1 MSDENR
7 GQARLFDALTTKGTA
22 FTAEERHS
30 LGLLGLLPTVVKT
43 LAEQVD
49 HCWHE
54 FSTRRDDLDKHI
66 YLRAL
71 QDRNETL
78 FYRVLREHIPET
90 LPIVYTPTVGEACQR
105 FSEIYRRPRGLF
117 VSYADRDCLDEVI
130 RNRPHRDVDV
140 IVVTDGQRILGLGDQ
155 GIGGMG
161 IPIGKLSLY
170 TLIGGIDPA
179 RTLPI
184 VLDVGTD
191 NVELLD
197 DPQYLG
203 WRHRRIDDDDYYA
216 FIDKFVAAVHEQLPD
231 VLLQWEDF
239 ATVHAQPILTSYR
252 DKLLTFNDDIQGTA
266 AVALGALHGAAK
278 VAGRPLS
285 QQQVVMLGAGSAG
298 IGVLEMV
305 RQEMVTEG
313 LTEQAAL
320 ERIWV
325 VDVMGLLTD
334 DRTDLTVAQR
344 KFAQPAGRVA
354 DWGLPGAAQLADVVH
369 HVDVGVLLGLSTAA
383 GAFTEDIV
391 REMAGKTDRPI
402 IFPLSNPTSRSE
414 AHPAELD
421 HWTDGRALIATGSPF
436 APRASQR
443 RRTTDRPMQQ
453 RLHLPRDGAGRDRRA
468 SDPGDRRDD
477 AGRGGD
483 AGRRVARP
491 LRPGPTAASRLARR
505 ARRGDAHR
513 PRRRR
518 PSRRG
523 RRRPQTQR
531 RRTHPTDY
539 AGALGPGIPGALNL
553 PSTRD
558 RLVHLPVR
566 AQRDHLAVVVGLVGE
581 HTLGGGLVVARRDQ
595 DVPDVGFLV
604 AALVGVAE
612 DELDFGR
619 GRDGL
624 VPEGRDRVAA
634 PVALA
639 LGVQR
644 RRPDGVFDDG
654 VVGEHRKPRFFVP
667 GDDRLARA
675 PAGLV
680 GWVLSHRRHSP
691 ASGRCL
697 LIATL
702 CIVVGAVTRFP
713 SRACRS

>member
-22 FTAEERHS
+22 FTDDERRR

-43 LAEQVD
+43 LAEQVE

-78 FYRVLREHIPET
+78 FYRLLSEHIPET

-130 RNRPHRDVDV
+130 RNRPQRDVDV

-203 WRHRRIDDDDYYA
+203 WRHRRIDDTEYYA
-216 FIDKFVAAVHEQLPD
+216 FIDKFVDAVHNQLPD

-239 ATVHAQPILTSYR
+239 ATVHAQPILARYR
-252 DKLLTFNDDIQGTA
+252 DRLLTFNDDIQGTA
-266 AVALGALHGAAK
+266 AVTLGALHGAAK

-298 IGVLEMV
+298 IGVLDMI
-305 RQEMVTEG
+305 RQQMVTEG
-313 LTEQAAL
+313 LSEQAAL

-325 VDVMGLLTD
+325 VDVVGLLTD
-334 DRTDLTVAQR
+334 DRTDLSAAQR

-354 DWGLPGAAQLADVVH
+354 DWGLPGAAQLSDVVH

-391 REMAGKTDRPI
+391 REMAGKTARPI
-402 IFPLSNPTSRSE
+402 IFPLSNPTSRAE
-414 AHPAELD
+414 ARPAELD
-421 HWTDGRALIATGSPF
+421 HWTDGRALIASGSPF
-436 APRASQR
+436 APLQ
-443 RRTTDRPMQQ
+443 
-453 RLHLPRDGAGRDRRA
+453 RDG
-468 SDPGDRRDD
+468 
-477 AGRGGD
+477 
-483 AGRRVARP
+483 VERP
-491 LRPGPTAASRLARR
+491 IAQCNNVYIFPAMGLAVTAAQATRVT
-505 ARRGDAHR
+505 DAMM
-513 PRRRR
+513 
-518 PSRRG
+518 
-523 RRRPQTQR
+523 
-531 RRTHPTDY
+531 
-539 AGALGPGIPGALNL
+539 
-553 PSTRD
+553 
-558 RLVHLPVR
+558 
-566 AQRDHLAVVVGLVGE
+566 
-581 HTLGGGLVVARRDQ
+581 
-595 DVPDVGFLV
+595 
-604 AALVGVAE
+604 
-612 DELDFGR
+612 
-619 GRDGL
+619 
-624 VPEGRDRVAA
+624 RVAA
-634 PVALA
+634 ATLGDASPALSDPDQPLLPAWPDVPGIAIGIAQAVAA
-639 LGVQR
+639 QAVA
-644 RRPDGVFDDG
+644 DGVAPKRSND
-654 VVGEHRKPRFFVP
+654 E
-667 GDDRLARA
+667 LAQR
-675 PAGLV
+675 
-680 GWVLSHRRHSP
+680 
-691 ASGRCL
+691 
-697 LIATL
+697 IAEVHWNPEYPEL
-702 CIVVGAVTRFP
+702 
-713 SRACRS
+713 